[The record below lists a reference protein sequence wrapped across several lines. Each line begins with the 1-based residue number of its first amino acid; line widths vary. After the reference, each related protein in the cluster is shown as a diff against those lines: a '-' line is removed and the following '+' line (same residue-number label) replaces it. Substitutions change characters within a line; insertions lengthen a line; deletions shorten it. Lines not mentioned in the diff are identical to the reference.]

1 MRDNLYPEMFE
12 MEQRHWWFR
21 AKHRVV
27 MSLLARYVG
36 KTGRVADLG
45 CGCGMMPFKLQQAGY
60 GVVGLDMSDD
70 AIAFAAQRGV
80 KVLKGGLPA
89 PIPFATDEKFDAV
102 LMLDVLE
109 HLEHDVASAKAAA
122 DLLKPGGALI
132 CTVPAYQWLY
142 SQRDTD
148 HQHFRRYAKKQY
160 RALFEIPT
168 LRIELLSHY
177 NFWLFPLA
185 AGARLASKLL
195 PAKPG
200 GDLHVPPAPLNAALY
215 HTMASER
222 AALGRVTLPW
232 GLSLVSVARR
242 V

>member
-1 MRDNLYPEMFE
+1 MRENLYPEMFE

-21 AKHRVV
+21 AKHRVA
-27 MSLLARYVG
+27 MSLLSRYVKPG
-36 KTGRVADLG
+36 ARIADLG
-45 CGCGMMPFKLQQAGY
+45 CGCGMMPWKLQNAGY
-60 GVVGLDMSDD
+60 EVVGMDMADE

-89 PIPFATDEKFDAV
+89 PIPFEANDKFDAV

-122 DLLKPGGALI
+122 DLLKPGGVMI

-142 SQRDTD
+142 SQRDAD

-168 LRIELLSHY
+168 LKLELLSHY
-177 NFWLFPLA
+177 NFWLFPIA
-185 AGARLASKLL
+185 AGGRLLSKLF
-195 PAKPG
+195 PPKG
-200 GDLHVPPAPLNAALY
+200 GDLRVPPAPLNAALY

-222 AALGRVTLPW
+222 GLLGRLTLPW
-232 GLSLVSVARR
+232 GLSLISVARR